1 MSVSSLQPDPSMIGG
16 ISKAPFALM
25 PSPARFF
32 KERAARL
39 RRLSETSNLAPY
51 LRFLGAIAEL
61 QAELVAELPPIEP
74 IAADQIAR
82 ARENTM
88 PPIDRAAMVR
98 SEDYRKTLTLFLER
112 AEAIEKPAAAQQ
124 ALEAVRAA
132 GEDTMDWMIGNVIAD
147 TMPVEGLA
155 HHLYIAAATQV
166 HASRLAAGL
175 DALRLVPVSPG
186 VCPSCGGKPVGSM
199 VIGVQG
205 AEGARYACCAGCATM
220 WNEVRVKC
228 IACGSTKGVGYRAVE
243 IEDDPEGKTA
253 VIKAEVCDECK
264 SWTKILYQNKNP
276 SLEII
281 ADDVASV
288 GIDILMKDSEYKRA
302 GFDPFLIGY

>member
-1 MSVSSLQPDPSMIGG
+1 MSASSIQPDPSMIGG

-25 PSPARFF
+25 PNPARFF
-32 KERAARL
+32 QERATRFKVLA
-39 RRLSETSNLAPY
+39 ETSNLGPY
-51 LRFLGAIAEL
+51 LKFLSAIASL
-61 QAELVAELPPIEP
+61 QAELIAELPAVTPVD
-74 IAADQIAR
+74 ADQVSR

-88 PPIDRAAMVR
+88 PPIDRATMVK
-98 SEDYRKTLTLFLER
+98 SDDYRNTLALFLER
-112 AEAIEKPAAAQQ
+112 AKTIEKPTAAQQ
-124 ALEAVRAA
+124 ALEAVIAA
-132 GEDTMDWMIGNVIAD
+132 GEDTLDWMIGNLTAD

-166 HASRLAAGL
+166 HAARLAAGL
-175 DALRLVPVSPG
+175 DALKLVPVAPG

-205 AEGARYACCAGCATM
+205 AEGARYACCASCATM

-228 IACGSTKGVGYRAVE
+228 IACGTTKGVGYRAVE
-243 IEDDPEGKTA
+243 IDGDPEGKTA

-281 ADDVASV
+281 ADDVASL
-288 GIDILMKDSEYKRA
+288 GLDLLMKDSEYKRA
-302 GFDPFLIGY
+302 GFDPFLVGY